1 MLYKAHLIFEI
12 NKRFDQLPKFP
23 EPLTDT
29 LRNAI
34 PESRAHIFDDHIFL
48 EKIINNM
55 VHLEI
60 HLPQKERKMETCW
73 RKHQLGLA
81 WMCLS
86 LNVNGGSIKTRSL
99 LNQPI
104 PLFHSLFK
112 LQPSVVGV
120 GELVVEHGR
129 VKHNLLLLQ
138 LAVQFVLKLFCM
150 DEKHFCKLFDL

>member
-1 MLYKAHLIFEI
+1 
-12 NKRFDQLPKFP
+12 
-23 EPLTDT
+23 
-29 LRNAI
+29 
-34 PESRAHIFDDHIFL
+34 
-48 EKIINNM
+48 
-55 VHLEI
+55 
-60 HLPQKERKMETCW
+60 
-73 RKHQLGLA
+73 
-81 WMCLS
+81 MCLS

-138 LAVQFVLKLFCM
+138 LAVQLVVELFGVEKQHFPKFLDLESGIDIRLFYITSKYNFIIDLLKDMHNNLSLNVEVEPFPPCPVLHVEAALV
-150 DEKHFCKLFDL
+150 L

>member
-1 MLYKAHLIFEI
+1 
-12 NKRFDQLPKFP
+12 
-23 EPLTDT
+23 
-29 LRNAI
+29 
-34 PESRAHIFDDHIFL
+34 
-48 EKIINNM
+48 
-55 VHLEI
+55 
-60 HLPQKERKMETCW
+60 
-73 RKHQLGLA
+73 
-81 WMCLS
+81 MCLS

-138 LAVQFVLKLFCM
+138 LAVQLVVELLGVEKQHFPKFLDLESGIDNLDIRLFYITSKYNFIIDLLKDMHNNLSLNVEVEPFPPCPVLHVEAALV
-150 DEKHFCKLFDL
+150 L